1 MTSSKIGE
9 KIEISDNGEINI
21 KRTID
26 GSQMMRDAE
35 YARQNADNSFG
46 SDHKLIAQV
55 DAALI
60 GVWLKEAGVSWSDT
74 EAANQVVKRKLTSGE
89 FADLRVWQGKY

>member
-21 KRTID
+21 KRTFD

-60 GVWLKEAGVSWSDT
+60 GVWLKEAGVKWSDT
-74 EAANQVVKRKLTSGE
+74 QAAQEVVRKKMMSGE

>member
-1 MTSSKIGE
+1 MTSSKISE

-21 KRTID
+21 KRTFD

-35 YARQNADNSFG
+35 YAR
-46 SDHKLIAQV
+46 V

>member
-1 MTSSKIGE
+1 MASSKIGE
-9 KIEISDNGEINI
+9 RIEISDKGEINI
-21 KRTID
+21 KRTFD

-35 YARQNADNSFG
+35 YARQNTGNNFG
-46 SDHKLIAQV
+46 SDYKLIAQV

-74 EAANQVVKRKLTSGE
+74 EAANEVVKRKLTLGE

>member
-1 MTSSKIGE
+1 MASSKISE
-9 KIEISDNGEINI
+9 RIEISDKGEINI
-21 KRTID
+21 KRTFD

-35 YARQNADNSFG
+35 YARQNTGNNFG
-46 SDHKLIAQV
+46 SDYKLIAQV

-74 EAANQVVKRKLTSGE
+74 EAANQVVNSKLT
-89 FADLRVWQGKY
+89 

>member
-21 KRTID
+21 KRTFD

-46 SDHKLIAQV
+46 
-55 DAALI
+55 
-60 GVWLKEAGVSWSDT
+60 
-74 EAANQVVKRKLTSGE
+74 
-89 FADLRVWQGKY
+89 

>member
-9 KIEISDNGEINI
+9 RIQISDNGEINI
-21 KRTID
+21 KRTFD

-35 YARQNADNSFG
+35 YARQNTGNNFG
-46 SDHKLIAQV
+46 SDYKLIAQV

-60 GVWLKEAGVSWSDT
+60 GAWLKEAGVKWSDT
-74 EAANQVVKRKLTSGE
+74 QAAQEVVRKKMMSGE